1 MRYNE
6 SRYAIAVVGGY
17 IDMAGKRMRWVV
29 AMKKSLNV
37 MNAFFLSILVSII
50 IGISSIA
57 ANAATIPTF
66 KTFKKGS
73 IENGVYIIASHDNPG
88 YVVDLYG
95 GDPASGNNV
104 QLYNRNG
111 TQSQQWYFGCIDTA
125 NDIYEI
131 RPMRAAASG

>member
-1 MRYNE
+1 ML
-6 SRYAIAVVGGY
+6 
-17 IDMAGKRMRWVV
+17 GKRMRGGV
-29 AMKKSLNV
+29 SLNARNV
-37 MNAFFLSILVSII
+37 FFLSILVSII

-111 TQSQQWYFGCIDTA
+111 TQS
-125 NDIYEI
+125 
-131 RPMRAAASG
+131 

>member
-1 MRYNE
+1 
-6 SRYAIAVVGGY
+6 
-17 IDMAGKRMRWVV
+17 MAGKRMRWVV

-73 IENGVYIIASHDNPG
+73 IENGVYVIASHDNPR
-88 YVVDLYG
+88 YLVDLYG
-95 GDPASGNNV
+95 GKPTTEKQRASI
-104 QLYNRNG
+104 
-111 TQSQQWYFGCIDTA
+111 QQERDAI
-125 NDIYEI
+125 
-131 RPMRAAASG
+131 AAVVLRLR